1 MSAQTS
7 PHAPA
12 ATRSRGTAADTGT
25 PAHGGAAEG
34 GSGSRSVSPTAGDL
48 WRRWRVPLAL
58 VALILLGGTVT
69 ALLKPAAAITGYL
82 DPAGTDAPGARAL
95 ADILSDRGDKVVRV
109 VTPAAAQA
117 AAAAGPGGVTLVITS
132 PQLLSA
138 QQLASLA
145 GIAADRVLVGPD
157 RAALAALAPEVRL
170 VGAAPVQALWPACGL
185 TAAQLAG
192 NADLGGLRLVLRSA
206 GRPGRGPRLG
216 AGAPAQG
223 SPAQG
228 GPELCYPTGGS
239 ASLVR
244 YTASR
249 RVITVLG
256 SGNALTN
263 GRLAQLGNASLAIN
277 LLGGRSRIVWLV
289 PEPALPGG
297 APPGRPT
304 SLLGLIPLPAYLVAI
319 QLGVAA
325 VLAALWRARRLG
337 PLVPEPLPVVVRASE
352 TAEGHAGLYRSRR
365 ARGRAAGALRAATLA
380 RTLPALGLA
389 PDARPGEV
397 ISAVSARSGSG
408 GEAIE
413 AMLFGPAPRDDA
425 ALVALADD
433 LDALE
438 REVRSR

>member
-1 MSAQTS
+1 M
-7 PHAPA
+7 
-12 ATRSRGTAADTGT
+12 
-25 PAHGGAAEG
+25 
-34 GSGSRSVSPTAGDL
+34 
-48 WRRWRVPLAL
+48 
-58 VALILLGGTVT
+58 
-69 ALLKPAAAITGYL
+69 
-82 DPAGTDAPGARAL
+82 
-95 ADILSDRGDKVVRV
+95 
-109 VTPAAAQA
+109 
-117 AAAAGPGGVTLVITS
+117 
-132 PQLLSA
+132 
-138 QQLASLA
+138 
-145 GIAADRVLVGPD
+145 
-157 RAALAALAPEVRL
+157 
-170 VGAAPVQALWPACGL
+170 
-185 TAAQLAG
+185 
-192 NADLGGLRLVLRSA
+192 
-206 GRPGRGPRLG
+206 
-216 AGAPAQG
+216 
-223 SPAQG
+223 
-228 GPELCYPTGGS
+228 
-239 ASLVR
+239 
-244 YTASR
+244 
-249 RVITVLG
+249 LG

-263 GRLAQLGNASLAIN
+263 GSLARLGNASLAIN

-297 APPGRPT
+297 ALPGRPK

-365 ARGRAAGALRAATLA
+365 ARGRAAAALRAATLA

>member
-1 MSAQTS
+1 MSARMS
-7 PHAPA
+7 PRAPA
-12 ATRSRGTAADTGT
+12 AGTRSRGAAGAAGNRPHGT
-25 PAHGGAAEG
+25 SAEG
-34 GSGSRSVSPTAGDL
+34 GSGSQPVSPTAADL

-69 ALLKPAAAITGYL
+69 ALLKPAAVITGYL

-95 ADILSDRGDKVVRV
+95 ADILADRGGKVIRV
-109 VTPAAAQA
+109 VTPAAAEA

-132 PQLLSA
+132 PRLLSA

-145 GIAADRVLVGPD
+145 RIAANRVLVGPD
-157 RAALAALAPEVRL
+157 RAALTALAPAVRL
-170 VGAAPVQALWPACGL
+170 AGTAPVQALWPGCGL
-185 TAAQLAG
+185 AAAQLAG

-206 GRPGRGPRLG
+206 

-223 SPAQG
+223 
-228 GPELCYPTGGS
+228 GPQLCYPTGGS

-244 YTASR
+244 YTASG

-263 GRLAQLGNASLAIN
+263 GSLAQLGNASLAIN

-289 PEPALPGG
+289 PEAALPGG
-297 APPGRPT
+297 ALPGRPK

-319 QLGVAA
+319 QLGIAA

-337 PLVPEPLPVVVRASE
+337 PLVAERLPVVVRASE

-365 ARGRAAGALRAATLA
+365 ARGRAAAALRAAMLA

-408 GEAIE
+408 GKAIE
-413 AMLFGPAPRDDA
+413 AMLFGPAPSDDA

>member
-1 MSAQTS
+1 MSARTS
-7 PHAPA
+7 PRVPA
-12 ATRSRGTAADTGT
+12 AGTRSRGA
-25 PAHGGAAEG
+25 AAEG
-34 GSGSRSVSPTAGDL
+34 RPGSRPDSPTAADL

-69 ALLKPAAAITGYL
+69 ALLKPTAAITGYL

-109 VTPAAAQA
+109 VTPAAAA
-117 AAAAGPGGVTLVITS
+117 AAAAGPGGVTLVVTS
-132 PQLLSA
+132 PRLLSA
-138 QQLASLA
+138 EQLAGLA
-145 GIAADRVLVGPD
+145 QIAADRVLVEPD
-157 RAALAALAPEVRL
+157 RAALAALAPEVAL
-170 VGAAPVQALWPACGL
+170 AGTAPVQALWPGCGL
-185 TAAQLAG
+185 AAAQLAG
-192 NADLGGLRLVLRSA
+192 NAEVGGLRLALRSA
-206 GRPGRGPRLG
+206 LG
-216 AGAPAQG
+216 AP
-223 SPAQG
+223 G
-228 GPELCYPTGGS
+228 GPQLCYPTGGS
-239 ASLVR
+239 PSLVR
-244 YTASR
+244 YTAPG

-263 GRLAQLGNASLAIN
+263 GSLAQLGNASLAIN

-297 APPGRPT
+297 APLGRPK
-304 SLLGLIPLPAYLVAI
+304 SLLSLIPLPAYLVAI

-325 VLAALWRARRLG
+325 ALAALWRARRLG
-337 PLVPEPLPVVVRASE
+337 PLVAERLPVVVRASE

-365 ARGRAAGALRAATLA
+365 ARGRAAAALRAAMLA

-389 PDARPGEV
+389 PDAQPREV
-397 ISAVSARSGSG
+397 ISALSARSGSG
-408 GEAIE
+408 GKAIE

-425 ALVALADD
+425 ALIALADD